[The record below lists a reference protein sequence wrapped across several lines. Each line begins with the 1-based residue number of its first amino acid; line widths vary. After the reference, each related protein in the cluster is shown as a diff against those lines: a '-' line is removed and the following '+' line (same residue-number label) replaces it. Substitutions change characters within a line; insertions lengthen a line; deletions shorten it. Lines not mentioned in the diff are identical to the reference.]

1 MTRACDSE
9 RGAALLVV
17 MVAVAVLTA
26 LAVNLAYDSRV
37 SLQIA
42 GNSRDE
48 LRATALA
55 KSGIAFSRLV
65 LKLQQDIDDAGSS
78 LPSQVSVPRP
88 QVWRHVP
95 IASQLADALFG
106 GPGAGAF
113 PPASL
118 ESGARAAPPD
128 GGFEVELGDEG
139 TKVNFQLEASSSGL
153 LAAQV
158 QAVYQLICDPKWD
171 ALFDRED
178 ANGLRVPRQDLLVYL
193 RDWVFDSPDSS
204 ALAASFPA
212 PCVMVTQNP
221 FERGFQD
228 KNYPYDRGEDRY
240 RAKNARMDS
249 LAELYMVAGIGDA
262 FMAAFGDAITVYLPR
277 DAKRNVNDKDP
288 ARLLENA
295 KSMAVSQDDPR
306 LSDPTFPA
314 QLQKLFVER
323 TYDGLL
329 TVSPS
334 DFGQLVDL
342 AGVKVNQNLLQTGGP
357 QNYFTDRSTVFR
369 IQSAGRAGDVKKT
382 LDVVMRFD
390 KAQGTQAAL
399 PVPIPG
405 QIVHWRE
412 E

>member
-1 MTRACDSE
+1 
-9 RGAALLVV
+9 

-42 GNSRDE
+42 GNARDE

-65 LKLQQDIDDAGSS
+65 LQLQQDLDDAA
-78 LPSQVSVPRP
+78 SVMPAGQASFARP
-88 QVWRHVP
+88 QIWSHVP
-95 IASQLADALFG
+95 IASPLADALFA

-113 PPASL
+113 APASL
-118 ESGARAAPPD
+118 ESGARAGPPD
-128 GGFEVELGDEG
+128 NGFEAELGDEG
-139 TKVNFQLEASSSGL
+139 TKVNFQLDALPNSPL

-158 QAVYQLICDPKWD
+158 QSIYQLICDAKWD

-193 RDWVFDSPDSS
+193 RDWVDTGTEGS

-212 PCVMVTQNP
+212 PCVMVPQAPP

-228 KNYPYDRGEDRY
+228 KNYAYDRGEDRY
-240 RAKNARMDS
+240 RTKNARMDS
-249 LAELYMVAGIGDA
+249 LSELYMVAGVGDA
-262 FMAAFGDAITVYLPR
+262 FMAAFGDALTVYLPR
-277 DAKRNVNDKDP
+277 DTKRNVNDKDP
-288 ARLLENA
+288 ARLLEKA
-295 KSMAVSQDDPR
+295 MAMADPKNQPR
-306 LSDPTFPA
+306 LYDPTFPT
-314 QLQKLFVER
+314 QLQKLVVER

-329 TVSPS
+329 SMSPS
-334 DFGQLVDL
+334 DFGQLVEA
-342 AGVKVNQNLLQTGGP
+342 AGVKVNQNMLQPGP
-357 QNYFTDRSTVFR
+357 NNPFTDGSTVFR
-369 IQSAGRAGDVKKT
+369 IQSSGRAGDVKKT
-382 LDVVMRFD
+382 IDVVMNFK

-399 PVPIPG
+399 PTPIPG
-405 QIVHWRE
+405 RIVHWRE